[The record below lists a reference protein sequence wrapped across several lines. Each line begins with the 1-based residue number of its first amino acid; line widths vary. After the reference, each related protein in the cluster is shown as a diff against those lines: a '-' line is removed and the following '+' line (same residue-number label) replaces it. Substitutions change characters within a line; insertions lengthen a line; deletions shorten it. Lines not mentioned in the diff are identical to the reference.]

1 MVAWRGVAAPGSER
15 PGEHQVGTDDMRR
28 LFIISA
34 SVHVALFALLPI
46 LPNLGVRQPLA
57 MEVYAVELIDLP
69 AEAPPVEEVQEETV
83 PEPEPAPVEPPPET
97 NVIPEKPVKRPV
109 RNVVAPPPRRVE
121 KSLEEKI
128 AERLKQQ
135 DASRPKETPREERPK
150 PQTPSGSTKIT
161 AGKVVANTY
170 LVMLQGKILRKWKP
184 PTVRFAGGDV
194 PTVRVTFTIL
204 RSGSMT
210 GFRITRPS
218 NWPTLDQSAEQ
229 AVRASAPFDGL
240 PQGYLGD
247 RLDVTID
254 FTPTE

>member
-1 MVAWRGVAAPGSER
+1 
-15 PGEHQVGTDDMRR
+15 MRR

-57 MEVYAVELIDLP
+57 MEIYAVELIDLP
-69 AEAPPVEEVQEETV
+69 TEAAPVEEIQEETI
-83 PEPEPAPVEPPPET
+83 PEPAPVEPPPEAK
-97 NVIPEKPVKRPV
+97 VIPEKPVKRPI
-109 RNVVAPPPRRVE
+109 RNVVAPPPQRVE

-135 DASRPKETPREERPK
+135 DASRPKEAPREERPK

-161 AGKVVANTY
+161 AGTVVANTY

-194 PTVRVTFTIL
+194 PTVRVVFTIL

-210 GFRITRPS
+210 DFRISRSS

-229 AVRASAPFDGL
+229 AVRASAPFDIL
-240 PQGYLGD
+240 PPGYLGD